1 MPKKSYDQTVGTK
14 YQVYH
19 GIAEQTAGGLL
30 KKDIVRVTKD
40 GVTRYKSKKQ
50 QANGKKKTKKS
61 QKARVEWT
69 NALKKAIKDLRKEGA
84 IADTSILMFNP
95 KKSYA
100 NYSKTS
106 KVYKDGV
113 KIYKEVQRNL
123 KK

>member
-14 YQVYH
+14 YQVYQ

-61 QKARVEWT
+61 QKVRVEWT
-69 NALKKAIKDLRKEGA
+69 NALKKAIKDLRKEGS
-84 IADTSILMFNP
+84 IADTSILMYKP
-95 KKSYA
+95 GKKYEGV
-100 NYSKTS
+100 K
-106 KVYKDGV
+106 KKKLEDGR
-113 KIYKEVQRNL
+113 KIYKEVQRIL

>member
-61 QKARVEWT
+61 QKVRVEWT
-69 NALKKAIKDLRKEGA
+69 NALKKAIAKLRKEGS
-84 IADTSILMFNP
+84 IADTSILMYKP
-95 KKSYA
+95 GKKYEGVT
-100 NYSKTS
+100 K
-106 KVYKDGV
+106 KKLEDGR
-113 KIYKEVQRNL
+113 KIYKEVQRIL

>member
-1 MPKKSYDQTVGTK
+1 MSEKKAVGTK

-50 QANGKKKTKKS
+50 QANGKKNNKNS
-61 QKARVEWT
+61 QKVRAQWT
-69 NALKKAIKDLRKEGA
+69 KALKQAIKNLRKDGTIDEN
-84 IADTSILMFNP
+84 SILMYKP
-95 KKSYA
+95 GKKY
-100 NYSKTS
+100 
-106 KVYKDGV
+106 DGV
-113 KIYKEVQRNL
+113 TKKKLADGRKIYSEVQRIL